1 MGRSYQQ
8 LSLEERIEVQ
18 VQMERGLSARAIAR
32 ALKRAASTVVRE
44 LRRNDWQRV
53 KRKGPA

>member
-18 VQMERGLSARAIAR
+18 VHRERGVYGSQGVVAAANTPGARSQ
-32 ALKRAASTVVRE
+32 AANLTDSNGV
-44 LRRNDWQRV
+44 L
-53 KRKGPA
+53 